1 MTEPGGGAPL
11 LQTAIM
17 GRCPRCGRG
26 PLYSGLLRFR
36 PRCESCGLNLEPYDT
51 GDGAAVAGIFIVG
64 TVAVISVILVDIKYE
79 PPFWLHALI
88 WPLPVLALTIA
99 VMRVA
104 KAALAAAQWRHR
116 QGESE
121 S

>member
-1 MTEPGGGAPL
+1 MGGASPL
-11 LQTAIM
+11 SCAIR

-26 PLYSGLLRFR
+26 PLYAGLLRFK
-36 PRCESCGLNLEPYDT
+36 PACESCGLPLTPFDT

-64 TVAVISVILVDIKYE
+64 AAAVIGAVLVDIKYE
-79 PPFWLHALI
+79 PPLWLHALL
-88 WPLPVLALTIA
+88 WPLPVTLLAVA

-104 KAALAAAQWRHR
+104 KAALAAAQYRHR

>member
-1 MTEPGGGAPL
+1 MSHTAGGAPL
-11 LQTAIM
+11 LQTALL

-26 PLYSGLLRFR
+26 PLYSGLLRFQPVCR
-36 PRCESCGLNLEPYDT
+36 ACGLDLAAYDT
-51 GDGAAVAGIFIVG
+51 GDGAAVAGIFVVGALAVVAAIV
-64 TVAVISVILVDIKYE
+64 VDTKYE
-79 PPFWLHALI
+79 PPLWVHVVL
-88 WPLPVLALTIA
+88 WPLPVTLLAIW

-104 KAALAAAQWRHR
+104 KAALAAAQYRHR

>member
-1 MTEPGGGAPL
+1 MNSPAGGAPL
-11 LQTAIM
+11 LTALL

-36 PRCESCGLNLEPYDT
+36 PRCPDCGLDLAAYDT
-51 GDGAAVAGIFIVG
+51 GDGAAVAGIFVVG
-64 TVAVISVILVDIKYE
+64 AVAVIAAVVVDLKYE
-79 PPFWLHALI
+79 PPLWLHALLWPIPVTLLAI
-88 WPLPVLALTIA
+88 W

-104 KAALAAAQWRHR
+104 KAALAAAQFRHR